1 MSNSTS
7 QGPVTP
13 TTHTRNPWRIA
24 VIVILSLALL
34 GVAIGGGIWWGGRNS
49 GNNAS
54 GVAGPAIGSGTASG
68 NTDIIAVP
76 INTADNPFTPAAGS
90 DVKITPAKVDAPT
103 VVPGGQVGLY
113 GGSLNIASCD
123 REQLIGFLATN
134 PEKATA
140 WAGVVGIAVADI
152 APFVRRLTS
161 VILRADTI
169 VVNHGYANGAVTS
182 FLSVLQAGTAVLVND
197 RGQPVVR
204 CFCGNPL
211 TAPPTRIS
219 SPVYS
224 GPTWP
229 EWNPAAVTI
238 IINNT
243 TVITDFT
250 IINITTGDA
259 FTRPAGT
266 DGTSDSAAGASP
278 APTTPAPTTPAPTEP
293 VPTTPAPTEP
303 VPTDEPTALP
313 TGPVEKV
320 FSVESIAGISSGPS
334 KPSKFTIETR
344 LFVTSI
350 VTYHY
355 DNGGAAP
362 GQISLKSA
370 DGTVYGPWPTVG
382 SDGQGGVPNAYWTAT
397 PNVSLEPGTY
407 TVVDSSPSTWSWAPD
422 TGGRGIVIVSGIW
435 TALPG

>member
-1 MSNSTS
+1 MVGVSDSTG
-7 QGPVTP
+7 QGPVASTANS
-13 TTHTRNPWRIA
+13 RNPWRIA
-24 VIVILSLALL
+24 VIVIAALALL

-49 GNNAS
+49 GTAAS
-54 GVAGPAIGSGTASG
+54 GVAGPAIGSGTTSG
-68 NTDIIAVP
+68 TTDIIAVP
-76 INTADNPFTPAAGS
+76 INTADNPFTPPAGS

-123 REQLIGFLATN
+123 REQLIGFLETN
-134 PEKATA
+134 PDKATA

-152 APFVRRLTS
+152 ATFVRSLTS

-169 VVNHGYANGAVTS
+169 VVNHGFANGAATS

-238 IINNT
+238 IINNN
-243 TVITDFT
+243 TVIADFT
-250 IINITTGDA
+250 LINITTGDA

-266 DGTSDSAAGASP
+266 DGTSDSATGATP
-278 APTTPAPTTPAPTEP
+278 APATPTPTTPAPTTPAPTE
-293 VPTTPAPTEP
+293 
-303 VPTDEPTALP
+303 EPTSMP
-313 TGPVEKV
+313 TGTVEKV

-334 KPSKFTIETR
+334 KPSRFTIETR

-355 DNGGAAP
+355 DNGGAGP
-362 GQISLKSA
+362 GRIALRSA

-407 TVVDSSPSTWSWAPD
+407 TVVDSSPGTWSWAPD